1 MHTTFKNLNL
11 KDIQFK
17 KRNDM
22 STTFSQQILNGR
34 LLLVIIFGAKK

>member
-22 STTFSQQILNGR
+22 STTFSQHFYN
-34 LLLVIIFGAKK
+34 KS